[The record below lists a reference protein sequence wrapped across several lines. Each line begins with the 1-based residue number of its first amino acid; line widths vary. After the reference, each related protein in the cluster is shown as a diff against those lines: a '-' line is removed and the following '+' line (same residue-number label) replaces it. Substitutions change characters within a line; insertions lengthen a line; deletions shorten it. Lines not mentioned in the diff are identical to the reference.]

1 MIGFAGGDV
10 DRALG
15 DARTGNYALVRPG
28 QEGVEERSGE

>member
-15 DARTGNYALVRPG
+15 DARIGNNALVRPAPD
-28 QEGVEERSGE
+28 GVEKRSRD